1 MEKKLEPAEVI
12 KAEGPKKRTR
22 KPLSKEQKL
31 AMAKG
36 REEAIEKAAN
46 LKPAV
51 YVQYQGA
58 EIEVGA
64 LIEAAKED
72 FRSEKKRTRVTD
84 LKLYVK
90 PEEQTAYYVINEKF
104 EGKVFFLDGNVTRPE

>member
-1 MEKKLEPAEVI
+1 MDEKKVPSEETTKEA
-12 KAEGPKKRTR
+12 PKKKTR
-22 KPLSKEQKL
+22 RPASKEQKQTVTK
-31 AMAKG
+31 ARA
-36 REEAIEKAAN
+36 EAAKAAD
-46 LKPAV
+46 LKPSV

-64 LIEAAKED
+64 LLEAAKAD
-72 FRSEKKRTRVTD
+72 FHSEKKRTRITD

-104 EGKVFFLDGNVTRPE
+104 EGKVTYLDGNVTRPE